1 VLDGLP
7 PAPGGGDDGC
17 CATATP
23 VIDVITAIPAADTNV
38 RILVMIPSL
47 RSKRCIRPAASLAPR
62 GRQRRSSH
70 GTRLEESLGVQI
82 GNPDVPLASELDYLR
97 SLHLQLRTA
106 IREALTYGRPEL
118 AVSLDTA
125 RESLETLL
133 ADEHPKST
141 RVGLARARAEISLEV
156 WREACSILH

>member
-1 VLDGLP
+1 
-7 PAPGGGDDGC
+7 
-17 CATATP
+17 
-23 VIDVITAIPAADTNV
+23 
-38 RILVMIPSL
+38 
-47 RSKRCIRPAASLAPR
+47 
-62 GRQRRSSH
+62 
-70 GTRLEESLGVQI
+70 LGVQI
-82 GNPDVPLASELDYLR
+82 GNPDVPLASELDYLL
-97 SLHLQLRTA
+97 SLHVQLRTA